1 MIQHRRRRFA
11 VVAAGL
17 LATCAITGC
26 GSAADPATS
35 SSHADL
41 IRIVASTDVY
51 GDIAEQ
57 IGGTHVSVTSIIDSP
72 TQDPHSYTASAQDQ
86 LALSKADIVI
96 ENGGGYDDFI
106 DSMLA
111 TAKKSSATVLNAVDI
126 SGKTAP
132 HGGDLNEHV
141 WYDLPSMGKLAGRLS
156 AALTATDPGHAAD
169 YRATAAS
176 FDAKLGQLEKAES
189 RVRAQ
194 HAGEAVAITEPVPL
208 YLLQACGLVNKTPPE
223 FSEAVED
230 GDGASARVVQQ
241 TTDLF
246 SHKAVRLLA
255 YNEQTV
261 DPLTERVLA
270 AAKANDV
277 DVVAV
282 TETLPDGTDYV
293 SWMTSN
299 IAAVQRALSS

>member
-1 MIQHRRRRFA
+1 LIQHRRRRFA

-208 YLLQACGLVNKTPPE
+208 YLLQACGLVNK
-223 FSEAVED
+223 
-230 GDGASARVVQQ
+230 
-241 TTDLF
+241 F